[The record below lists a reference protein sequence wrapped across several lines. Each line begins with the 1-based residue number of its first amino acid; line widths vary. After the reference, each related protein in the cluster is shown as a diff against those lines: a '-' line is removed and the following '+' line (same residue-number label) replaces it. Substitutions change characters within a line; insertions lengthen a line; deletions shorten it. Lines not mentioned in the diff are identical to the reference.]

1 MKKPERYIVVDDD
14 VTNNLICEYNIKS
27 FDTNVDI
34 ELYTQPEKALE
45 SIKEFDKTLKYTH
58 SILFLDLNMPTMTGW
73 EFLEA
78 FEKICENI
86 RAHFSIFV
94 LTSSIENFDKEAAR
108 FPYVQGFYSKP
119 LTKNHLQEISSSY
132 VE

>member
-58 SILFLDLNMPTMTGW
+58 TILFLDLNMPTMTGW

>member
-45 SIKEFDKTLKYTH
+45 NIKEFDKTLKYTH
-58 SILFLDLNMPTMTGW
+58 TILFLDLNMPTMTGW

-119 LTKNHLQEISSSY
+119 LTKSHLQEISSSY

>member
-58 SILFLDLNMPTMTGW
+58 TILFLDLNMPTMTGW

-86 RAHFSIFV
+86 RVHFSIFV

>member
-27 FDTNVDI
+27 FDTKVDI

-58 SILFLDLNMPTMTGW
+58 TILFLDLNMPTMTGW